1 MDKIISLITR
11 YDEAVDLLPYQFR
24 GPARLIDE
32 MDKAR
37 AEEFRLRIGHV
48 PTIVLPEG
56 ERPFSSSPVTGK
68 ELTAVL
74 EVASAA
80 SAHAVRDSLRHGYIT
95 ARGGCRVGLGGQA
108 AVRDGEVTGFLHLGS
123 AAIRITK
130 EIPGVADAILPQIK
144 ERGVLHSTLI
154 LSPPGGG
161 KTTVLRDIVR
171 QCSDGGRRVAVADER
186 GELAA
191 LKDGVPQM
199 NLGSRTDVVAGCP
212 KDKAVLML
220 LRAMNPEVIAMD
232 EITAPADTS
241 ALESAANCGVTLL
254 ATAHGH
260 GLSDLMRKPMYR
272 RLIRKGIFTRLVV
285 ITGGAGGRSYAVK
298 EMGETLCSAP

>member
-1 MDKIISLITR
+1 MDKVIPLINR
-11 YDEAVDLLPYQFR
+11 YDEAVELLPYHLR

-32 MDKAR
+32 MDKAK

-48 PTIVLPEG
+48 PAIVLPEG
-56 ERPFSSSPVTGK
+56 ERPFASAPVTVK

-74 EVASAA
+74 EIASAA

-95 ARGGCRVGLGGQA
+95 ARGGCRIGLGGQVA
-108 AVRDGEVTGFLHLGS
+108 AREGEVTGFAHLGS

-130 EIPGVADAILPQIK
+130 EIPGVADGILPQLK

-161 KTTVLRDIVR
+161 KTTVLRDIIR
-171 QCSDGGRRVAVADER
+171 QWSDGGRRVAVADER

-191 LKDGVPQM
+191 MRDGIPQM
-199 NLGSRTDVVAGCP
+199 DLGSRTDIIAGCP

-220 LRAMNPEVIAMD
+220 LKAMNPEVIAMD
-232 EITAPADTS
+232 EITAAADTA

-260 GLSDLMRKPMYR
+260 KWEDLLKKPLYR
-272 RLIRKGIFTRLVV
+272 RMVRKGLFTRLVLISGAGSGRAYTV
-285 ITGGAGGRSYAVK
+285 KELGGA
-298 EMGETLCSAP
+298 LC

>member
-1 MDKIISLITR
+1 MDKTIALINR
-11 YDEAVDLLPYQFR
+11 FDEAVELLPYQLR
-24 GPARLIDE
+24 GPARLVDE

-37 AEEFRLRIGHV
+37 TEEFRLRLGQV
-48 PTIVLPEG
+48 PSLVLPEG
-56 ERPFSSSPVTGK
+56 ERPFASSNITSK

-74 EVASAA
+74 EIAAGASV
-80 SAHAVRDSLRHGYIT
+80 HAVRDSLRQGYIT

-108 AVRDGEVTGFLHLGS
+108 AVREGEVCGFTHLGS

-130 EIPGVADAILPQIK
+130 EILGVADAILPQLK
-144 ERGVLHSTLI
+144 ERGTLQSTLI

-171 QCSDGGRRVAVADER
+171 QCSDGGRRCAVADER

-191 LKDGVPQM
+191 LKDGRPQM
-199 NLGSRTDVVAGCP
+199 DLGSRTDVMAGCP

-232 EITAPADTS
+232 EITAPADTQ

-260 GLSDLMRKPMYR
+260 GLDDLLRKPMYR
-272 RLIRKGIFTRLVV
+272 KLLRKGLFTRLVT
-285 ITGGAGGRSYAVK
+285 IDQGPSGRSYAVK
-298 EMGETLCSAP
+298 DLGEVLC

>member
-1 MDKIISLITR
+1 MDHIIPLLDR
-11 YDEAVDLLPYQFR
+11 YDEAVELLPYQFR

-37 AEEFRLRIGHV
+37 AEEFRLRIGQA
-48 PTIVLPEG
+48 PAIVLPEG
-56 ERPFSSSPVTGK
+56 ERPFASGAVTAK
-68 ELTAVL
+68 DLAAVT
-74 EVASAA
+74 EIAAAA
-80 SAHAVRDSLRHGYIT
+80 SIHAVRDSLRHGYIT

-108 AVRDGEVTGFLHLGS
+108 TVRDGEVTGFAHLGS

-130 EIPGVADAILPQIK
+130 EIQGAADSVWPQLK
-144 ERGVLHSTLI
+144 ARGVLYSTLI

-161 KTTVLRDIVR
+161 KTTVLRDIIR

-191 LKDGVPQM
+191 LRDGVPQM
-199 NLGSRTDVVAGCP
+199 DLGSRTDVVAGCP
-212 KDKAVLML
+212 KDKAILML

-232 EITAPADTS
+232 EITAPADTK
-241 ALESAANCGVTLL
+241 ALENAANCGVTLL

-260 GLSDLMRKPMYR
+260 DLEDLKRRPMYR
-272 RLIRKGIFTRLVV
+272 RLLRKGLFERLVL
-285 ITGGAGGRSYAVK
+285 ITRGPEGRAYVVK
-298 EMGETLCSAP
+298 EMGNVLW

>member
-1 MDKIISLITR
+1 MDRLIHLISR
-11 YDEAVDLLPYQFR
+11 YDEAVELLPYHLR

-48 PTIVLPEG
+48 PSLVLPEG
-56 ERPFSSSPVTGK
+56 ERPFYSIQVTQK
-68 ELTAVL
+68 ELTSVL
-74 EVASAA
+74 EMASAA
-80 SAHAVRDSLRHGYIT
+80 SVHAVRDSLRHGYIT
-95 ARGGCRVGLGGQA
+95 AKGGCRVGLGGQA

-130 EIPGVADAILPQIK
+130 EIPGVADGILSQIK
-144 ERGVLHSTLI
+144 ERGQLQSTLI

-199 NLGSRTDVVAGCP
+199 DLGSRTDVIAGCP

-241 ALESAANCGVTLL
+241 ALESAANCGVILL

-260 GLSDLMRKPMYR
+260 GLEDIQRKPMYR
-272 RLIRKGIFTRLVV
+272 RLLRKGLFTRLVL
-285 ITGGAGGRSYAVK
+285 INQGSSGRSYVVK
-298 EMGETLCSAP
+298 EMGEIRC

>member
-1 MDKIISLITR
+1 MDKLIDLITR
-11 YDEAVDLLPYQFR
+11 YDTAVELLPYQLR

-56 ERPFSSSPVTGK
+56 ERPFASAPVTAG

-74 EVASAA
+74 ETASAA
-80 SAHAVRDSLRHGYIT
+80 SVHTVRDSLRQGYIT
-95 ARGGCRVGLGGQA
+95 AKGGCRVGLGGQA
-108 AVRDGEVTGFLHLGS
+108 AVRDGEVTGFTHLGS

-130 EIPGVADAILPQIK
+130 EIFGVADGILPQIK
-144 ERGVLHSTLI
+144 ERGVLQSTLI

-161 KTTVLRDIVR
+161 KTTVLRDIIR
-171 QCSDGGRRVAVADER
+171 QCSDGGRRLAVADER
-186 GELAA
+186 GELGA
-191 LKDGVPQM
+191 LRDGIPQM
-199 NLGSRTDVVAGCP
+199 DLGSRTDVVAGCP

-232 EITAPADTS
+232 EITAPADAL
-241 ALESAANCGVTLL
+241 ALESASNCGVTLL
-254 ATAHGH
+254 ATAHGN
-260 GLSDLMRKPMYR
+260 GLEDLLRKPMYR
-272 RLIRKGIFTRLVV
+272 RLLRKKLFTRLVV
-285 ITGGAGGRSYAVK
+285 IGQGSGGRSYAVK
-298 EMGETLCSAP
+298 EMGELLC

>member
-1 MDKIISLITR
+1 MSNIIPLIAR
-11 YDEAVDLLPYQFR
+11 YDTAVDLLPYTLR

-32 MDKAR
+32 LDKAK
-37 AEEFRLRIGHV
+37 AEEFRLRTGHV

-56 ERPFSSSPVTGK
+56 ERPFASGAVTAK

-74 EVASAA
+74 EIAAGASV
-80 SAHAVRDSLRHGYIT
+80 HAVRDSIKHGYIT

-108 AVRDGEVTGFLHLGS
+108 SVRDGDVTGFTHLGS

-130 EIPGVADAILPQIK
+130 EIPGAADAILPQLK
-144 ERGVLHSTLI
+144 ERGNLHSTLI

-161 KTTVLRDIVR
+161 KTTVLRDIIR
-171 QCSDGGRRVAVADER
+171 QCADSGRRVAVADER

-191 LKDGVPQM
+191 LKDGIPQM
-199 NLGSRTDVVAGCP
+199 DLGSRTDVVAGCP
-212 KDKAVLML
+212 KDKAILML

-260 GLSDLMRKPMYR
+260 GMEDLLRKPMYR
-272 RLIRKGIFTRLVV
+272 RLLRKRLFTRLVL
-285 ITGGAGGRSYAVK
+285 ITRSAGGRAYAVEK
-298 EMGETLCSAP
+298 LEEPLC